1 MESEQPIPS
10 WSLLAPYAQ
19 RPHYADCFCMVASGE
34 VTIEQWAAAFFTS
47 NAFRLERFVL
57 NLAFA
62 DRATNATAQA
72 LAEGRAQAFSAWTVE
87 LRGAGQVLLKSGI
100 TRTWLAVAPGDSG
113 GPGGPGGPDSAGDHD
128 FGATN
133 GTTQLY
139 LGSAVL
145 GAHERSLGARLM
157 RSTLGIHRAYSQA
170 LLRSA
175 KRNLR

>member
-1 MESEQPIPS
+1 
-10 WSLLAPYAQ
+10 
-19 RPHYADCFCMVASGE
+19 MVASGE

-57 NLAFA
+57 NLAVA
-62 DRATNATAQA
+62 DRATDATAQA

-113 GPGGPGGPDSAGDHD
+113 GPGGPGTGGDHD